1 MPLLT
6 LNKLCELV
14 GRDRRAIAPL
24 LEAVPYAQGP
34 NNSHLY
40 ESQQALAAIYRC
52 RHKDGGPEF
61 TLAEAKIRN
70 ELAAAK
76 LREVTVSQKLE
87 ELVPREISRLAINA
101 FITHVR
107 SKFEELRRRGAVDY
121 DWINA
126 CGRAFAGILA
136 DLTVTHGIE
145 FAKATLRPEELQQLK
160 LDSPH
165 EEKQDGNSR

>member
-14 GRDRRAIAPL
+14 GQDRRAIAPL
-24 LEAVPYAQGP
+24 LATVPYTDGP
-34 NNSHLY
+34 NNSHNY
-40 ESQQALAAIYRC
+40 ESTQALAAIYRC
-52 RHKDGGPEF
+52 KCKQGGPQS
-61 TLAEAKIRN
+61 TLAEAKVRN
-70 ELAAAK
+70 ELAAAR
-76 LREVTVSQKLE
+76 LREIQAKQKLE
-87 ELVPREISRLAINA
+87 ELVPASISRLAIDA
-101 FITHVR
+101 FIKHVR

-126 CGRAFAGILA
+126 CGRAFSGILA

-145 FAKATLRPEELQQLK
+145 FAKAIFKPEDLQQLK
-160 LDSPH
+160 VATPD